1 MIYFV
6 GGAPRA
12 GKSILGQRVAA
23 RLRIGWI
30 STDILEELLRVD
42 KREAAKNEWNAAPES
57 IVVTAEKFFPYL
69 MRFVW
74 GISSLADNYL
84 IDGVDFLPS
93 QVGQLSTQYEIR
105 AVFLGCSQMTLDRFD
120 RFPGRSQGYAD
131 LPEEMRRR
139 IVQDVPLWSEFILQ
153 EAKRFGYPYIDTSD
167 NFSTRLNEAEA
178 VLMMVW
184 FQLNITDKLNW
195 FTERV
200 DKSPALG

>member
-12 GKSILGQRVAA
+12 GKSILGQRVSA

-42 KREAAKNEWNAAPES
+42 KSEAAKNEWNADPENIAAS
-57 IVVTAEKFFPYL
+57 AERFFPYL
-69 MRFVW
+69 ERFVW

-93 QVGQLSTQYEIR
+93 QVARLSTEYEIR
-105 AVFLGCSQMTLDRFD
+105 SVFLGCSQMTLESFD

-131 LPEEMRRR
+131 LPDEMRRR
-139 IVQDVPLWSEFILQ
+139 IVQDVPLWSEFIRQ
-153 EAKRFGYPYIDTSD
+153 EAKRFGYPYIDTSVD
-167 NFSTRLNEAEA
+167 FSARMKEAESA
-178 VLMMVW
+178 LIDGIV
-184 FQLNITDKLNW
+184 
-195 FTERV
+195 TEEH
-200 DKSPALG
+200 PA